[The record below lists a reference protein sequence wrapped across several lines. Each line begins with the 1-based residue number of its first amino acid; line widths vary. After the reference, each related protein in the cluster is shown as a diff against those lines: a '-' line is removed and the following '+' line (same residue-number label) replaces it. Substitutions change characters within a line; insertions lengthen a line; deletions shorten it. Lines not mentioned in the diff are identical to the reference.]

1 MPENAYNV
9 KPRDVIELSVPTLPW
24 ALGDATA
31 LLTPQ
36 SRDTRI
42 RIDLAMVR
50 GTVFPA
56 DLRWSR

>member
-1 MPENAYNV
+1 MNPKIN
-9 KPRDVIELSVPTLPW
+9 PRDIITLSVPTLPW

-36 SRDTRI
+36 DQQTRI
-42 RIDLAMVR
+42 RVTLAMVA
-50 GTVFPA
+50 GAVFPA